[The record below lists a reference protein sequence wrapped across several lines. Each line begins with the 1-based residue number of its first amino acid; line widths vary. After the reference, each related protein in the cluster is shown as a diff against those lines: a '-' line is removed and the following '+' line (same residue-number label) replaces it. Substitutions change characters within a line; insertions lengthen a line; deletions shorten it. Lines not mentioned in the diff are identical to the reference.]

1 PENVLIRRHVTGS
14 GPSPSAIVVEA
25 KIADFGLVHD
35 MDFSRPLTDYIST
48 RWYRAPEVLLNCANY
63 STPIDVWAVGTIV
76 SELATLRPLFPGTNQ
91 IDQLRRIFEVLGTP
105 RISTGADEQSP
116 VEGAMDGGSWYEGA
130 VHARKLGI
138 AFVPSTR
145 RPVAS
150 VMPDVS
156 AALTQLVDYLLVLNP
171 ANRPTARDALVV
183 VSRMLDHTL
192 GEAQEYEAV
201 DPPNHQ
207 LPDEDERRVP
217 VVEPPVA
224 AVPAKRLLRIPP
236 IMGKTRSTGT
246 IDTTSSVAP
255 ATPVSATPPVV
266 PVVSRPSVEIN
277 IVHELH
283 REPMRDPRADLSDL
297 AVAGFKGPQ
306 SRVRSRSVS
315 SVSSLGSTTPRSMA
329 VSPDNSVIFGS
340 SGIASTSSTDLP
352 VAPPGL
358 PGQQVSMRSA
368 IGKTSLLSAL
378 AQEELAKEQRLSLQR
393 PRAMAGAR
401 MPSASSS
408 ETSHIRRAGAI
419 AELGPSSS
427 QVPGSSASST
437 ISTSVN
443 HYSVPRGNADKRKS
457 EYTADSDADSG
468 NGYVPLRSNGVQ
480 QTAVQPQANDRV
492 QGLRSGGV
500 LGSPLIRRALSMK
513 KKTSDTTSD
522 APSSASS
529 QAPSK
534 ASSLLKRSRSALLV
548 ANQLP
553 ATGTNLLELS
563 PDVQVAVGERIDL
576 SSVGADPPAPSVSS
590 SGKAKKDEWIANMQ
604 FLRQRLASNN
614 IGGGGSSTTSGNES
628 SIHLLAP
635 RGVRRCSASSDRP
648 ADGFVLGGSRYT
660 STASKRSSVAATPV
674 RDITSLMH
682 MESTTVDDDDDFLG
696 VRRAMHRVL
705 LASPLPVREENDQSS
720 VTLPSI
726 TSTPASAATADGG
739 RDLFAPVTFDAAALF
754 RQSLLDNTAG
764 SATVEPP
771 LSYREDAVMPSPGD
785 KISTFNDVRIKYSS
799 RKPGAP
805 TPSVSGTAGGHRF
818 LSKVKNALTGHSSNN
833 RSPDT
838 NSGRL
843 SSHTSRH
850 GRAKSSGNKTE
861 VLAGSSPS
869 AVRQQVAPPRLDFDL
884 GISLLTPESL
894 HRVPNKDDVSV
905 QRTEPAAVVSQP
917 VVAND
922 SAYYLIDYINGQ
934 QPLAHKERSD
944 SYATPGAVVSS
955 SAAAK
960 ARAARRVVNTSTRS
974 RQTQYEYSFGSQIF
988 ECLDK
993 DLVLLKTDA
1002 FREIEE
1008 HYGVSSSVGQSVA
1021 QPYAQRLSNSLAVHK
1036 QFSGRPAAP
1045 RRKPMD
1051 VTKVTAK
1058 TAAAINNIVAGNAK
1072 ARSNV
1077 VATAS
1082 STTTNSSARQL
1093 VI

>member
-1 PENVLIRRHVTGS
+1 
-14 GPSPSAIVVEA
+14 
-25 KIADFGLVHD
+25 
-35 MDFSRPLTDYIST
+35 
-48 RWYRAPEVLLNCANY
+48 
-63 STPIDVWAVGTIV
+63 
-76 SELATLRPLFPGTNQ
+76 
-91 IDQLRRIFEVLGTP
+91 
-105 RISTGADEQSP
+105 
-116 VEGAMDGGSWYEGA
+116 
-130 VHARKLGI
+130 
-138 AFVPSTR
+138 
-145 RPVAS
+145 
-150 VMPDVS
+150 
-156 AALTQLVDYLLVLNP
+156 
-171 ANRPTARDALVV
+171 
-183 VSRMLDHTL
+183 
-192 GEAQEYEAV
+192 
-201 DPPNHQ
+201 
-207 LPDEDERRVP
+207 
-217 VVEPPVA
+217 
-224 AVPAKRLLRIPP
+224 
-236 IMGKTRSTGT
+236 MGKTRSTGT

-443 HYSVPRGNADKRKS
+443 HYSVPRGNADKHKS

-705 LASPLPVREENDQSS
+705 LASPLP
-720 VTLPSI
+720 
-726 TSTPASAATADGG
+726 
-739 RDLFAPVTFDAAALF
+739 
-754 RQSLLDNTAG
+754 
-764 SATVEPP
+764 
-771 LSYREDAVMPSPGD
+771 
-785 KISTFNDVRIKYSS
+785 
-799 RKPGAP
+799 
-805 TPSVSGTAGGHRF
+805 
-818 LSKVKNALTGHSSNN
+818 
-833 RSPDT
+833 
-838 NSGRL
+838 
-843 SSHTSRH
+843 
-850 GRAKSSGNKTE
+850 
-861 VLAGSSPS
+861 
-869 AVRQQVAPPRLDFDL
+869 
-884 GISLLTPESL
+884 
-894 HRVPNKDDVSV
+894 
-905 QRTEPAAVVSQP
+905 
-917 VVAND
+917 
-922 SAYYLIDYINGQ
+922 
-934 QPLAHKERSD
+934 
-944 SYATPGAVVSS
+944 
-955 SAAAK
+955 
-960 ARAARRVVNTSTRS
+960 
-974 RQTQYEYSFGSQIF
+974 
-988 ECLDK
+988 
-993 DLVLLKTDA
+993 
-1002 FREIEE
+1002 
-1008 HYGVSSSVGQSVA
+1008 
-1021 QPYAQRLSNSLAVHK
+1021 
-1036 QFSGRPAAP
+1036 
-1045 RRKPMD
+1045 
-1051 VTKVTAK
+1051 
-1058 TAAAINNIVAGNAK
+1058 
-1072 ARSNV
+1072 
-1077 VATAS
+1077 
-1082 STTTNSSARQL
+1082 
-1093 VI
+1093 